1 MFDIN
6 LLKQPGLL
14 DYEKNISDFKIIK
27 DDDMPA
33 SMDLSIDNEFKKVK
47 IKNTKNYLLI
57 LVSIG
62 LFCLIV
68 GSILK
73 HNKIVQ
79 KDSSQSIVDIPI
91 QNLLDVLQQNSL
103 YANIDYINFTN
114 KKISFEINILNE
126 NIFYD
131 FLNSLDN
138 NLNKGLRAIHKN
150 GKFSIVGDLPWSIK
164 DNSDFTINLLN
175 KEISDFTLD
184 IRKEIYKDKLI
195 IISGMQGVFELLN
208 LIVDLNLI
216 DRFQIQVKEIQ
227 SLPGKMPLFQII
239 IH

>member
-1 MFDIN
+1 
-6 LLKQPGLL
+6 
-14 DYEKNISDFKIIK
+14 
-27 DDDMPA
+27 